1 MHMINNYQKRALHET
16 LAAASDMLDL
26 MDTAPPEQ
34 WDDEWR
40 EAVRESLDTVGLILK
55 KYNIYLSSKEG

>member
-1 MHMINNYQKRALHET
+1 MHMINNYQKRAFHET

-26 MDTAPPEQ
+26 MDTAPPAQ

-55 KYNIYLSSKEG
+55 QYNIYLSSKEG